1 MKGRI
6 KALAFL
12 ALLISTVITTLPVGN
27 AAAIDVLDVVWGS
40 PESPSIASPGDRDAT
55 LTVVFMNREDVTICG
70 IVATIGKALGF
81 PFPFTDREG
90 ASSIRGYLERAITAQ
105 GIGRLQFKITIDE
118 NALPGDYPADLRIEY
133 RDCADPDF
141 PINTLSLPIVIR
153 VSEAPAPIFLRAA
166 WELDGREVSVGPGMG
181 VAVLRVELEAPRRV
195 SMANVVGRLLLEP
208 PLTNTTGGYVVET
221 SLLKSVRSGE
231 AFTLTFPIKL
241 SDDVRLGTYK
251 MRLQLT
257 YTNQWMSKKS
267 VELVFSA
274 SVNGREELRLGYEGL
289 KLRAG
294 AESALNVELSNVGT
308 APIYKATVRVAS
320 GSPAALTVIDERI
333 EIGSLAPGETAG
345 LRIGIHASPTALE
358 GVYPVKITVEYR
370 DVLGNLKV
378 EDFQAVVDV
387 LRPPAPG
394 FSADVEG
401 NPVKAAGFSSIKIT
415 YRNINPEEVRDITI
429 SLSLR
434 GLPISVIGGGL
445 VHYVEA
451 LAPGEEYAAEYSLA
465 VSPAAGD
472 GVYEAVA
479 TVRYKTAGGEERVET
494 LSIPLVVVG
503 DIKLVFRGVEFSPK
517 EAEPG
522 GIVDVAGDLINMG
535 ASTARAV
542 ITEIMGDAPLVAI
555 PDSTSFIGTI
565 NPSQVSAFTLSFRV
579 SDDAKPGV
587 YSATIIAKYR
597 DGFGREFELKKTLEY
612 VVGEK
617 TAPASIFTVE
627 EGGGG
632 EGFPASMQQTLLA
645 VIAALAI
652 IAAIVA
658 VRRRRRG

>member
-1 MKGRI
+1 MKARI
-6 KALAFL
+6 KPLAIL
-12 ALLISTVITTLPVGN
+12 VLLISTLITTLPAGN

-70 IVATIGKALGF
+70 IVATIGKSLGF
-81 PFPFTDREG
+81 PFPFKDREG
-90 ASSIRGYLERAITAQ
+90 ASSIRSYLERAIAAQ
-105 GIGRLQFKITIDE
+105 GIGSLQFKITIDE
-118 NALPGDYPADLRIEY
+118 DALPGDYPADLRIEY
-133 RDCADPDF
+133 RDCTDPDF
-141 PINTLSLPIVIR
+141 PITTLTIPIVIR
-153 VSEAPAPIFLRAA
+153 VSEAPAPVFLRSV

-181 VAVLRVELEAPRRV
+181 VAMLRVELEAPRRV
-195 SMANVVGRLLLEP
+195 SMANVVARLFLEP

-221 SLLKSVRSGE
+221 SLLKSMRSGE

-241 SDDVRLGTYK
+241 SDNVRLGTYK

-294 AESALNVELSNVGT
+294 DESALNLKLSNVGT
-308 APIYKATVRVAS
+308 APIYKATVRAAS

-333 EIGSLAPGETAG
+333 EIGSLSPGKTAS
-345 LRIGIHASPTALE
+345 LRIGIQASSTALE

-370 DVLGNLKV
+370 DVLGNMKV

-387 LRPPAPG
+387 LRPAAPG
-394 FSADVEG
+394 LSAEVEG
-401 NPVKAAGFSSIKIT
+401 NPVKAAGFPKIKIT

-434 GLPISVIGGGL
+434 GLPISAIGGEL
-445 VHYVEA
+445 VHYVKA
-451 LAPGEEYAAEYSLA
+451 LAPGEAYTAVYSLA

-503 DIKLVFRGVEFSPK
+503 DIRLVFRGVEFSPK

-542 ITEIMGDAPLVAI
+542 MTEIIGDAPLVAI

-597 DGFGREFELKKTLEY
+597 DGFGREFKLEKTLEY

-627 EGGGG
+627 EEGGR
-632 EGFPASMQQTLLA
+632 GFPASMQQTLLA

-652 IAAIVA
+652 IAAIVV